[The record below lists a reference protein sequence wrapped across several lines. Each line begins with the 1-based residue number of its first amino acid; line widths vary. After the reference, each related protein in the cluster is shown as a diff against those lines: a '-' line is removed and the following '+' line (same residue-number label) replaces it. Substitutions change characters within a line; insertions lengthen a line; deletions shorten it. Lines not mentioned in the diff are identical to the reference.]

1 MEGDSMS
8 VRQGLLALLARQPM
22 YGYQLKT
29 AFESETGNVWP
40 LNIGQVYTTLSR
52 LERDGLV
59 AAAGDDD
66 EGHTLYD
73 LTAAGR
79 IELDHWFASPV
90 DRSAPARDELAVKLA
105 LAVTSPGVDVRRV
118 VQTQRTST
126 MRTLQD
132 YSRLKTRA
140 DADNDL
146 AWLLVLDSLIFHAE
160 AEIRWL
166 DHCESRLARHRP
178 AAGSGVKLPAREV
191 KGVQR

>member
-1 MEGDSMS
+1 MS

-40 LNIGQVYTTLSR
+40 LNIGQVYTTLAR

-73 LTAAGR
+73 LTPPGR
-79 IELDHWFASPV
+79 IELDHWFTSPV

-105 LAVTSPGVDVRRV
+105 LAVTSPTVDVRRV

-132 YSRLKTRA
+132 YSRLKARA
-140 DADNDL
+140 NPEADL

-178 AAGSGVKLPAREV
+178 TPVAAVDLAAADSREPGQEAV
-191 KGVQR
+191 R

>member
-1 MEGDSMS
+1 MEGHPMS

-73 LTAAGR
+73 LTPAGR

-105 LAVTSPGVDVRRV
+105 LAVTSPSVDVRRV

-132 YSRLKTRA
+132 YSRLKVRA
-140 DADNDL
+140 DTEHDL

-178 AAGSGVKLPAREV
+178 ASGAGVELPTREV
-191 KGVQR
+191 KGVRR